1 MYLYY
6 GLEQF
11 LINKEIDKIKK
22 DNDIED
28 IDIVRYDLE
37 NTKLETIIE
46 DALSIS
52 LFSNKKL
59 IIVDN
64 AYIFTGTTNKKL
76 IEQNIDIL
84 KDYINNGEYT
94 NIIIFNILKEK
105 LDERKN
111 IVKLI
116 KEKGVVK
123 DFNLFNNINK
133 YILDMFDNYKISNN
147 NINLLIN
154 RVGSNLEILSRE
166 IEKIK
171 IYKDNDLEIKE
182 EDIINLTTKNVDTDF
197 FNLIENIVSKNKEK
211 ALESYFEI
219 IKYGEEPIKIIV
231 VLANK
236 FRLIYQAKNLY
247 KKGYSEKDIS
257 SLLGNQL
264 NNELDNLE
272 VRLLGEHQKEH
283 HPQKYADK
291 MATCEWCG
299 KEFLW
304 TAKQQRTFYINQN
317 RKSRENKKHEN
328 PFCSRKCRGEYGAYI
343 QANMRE

>member
-11 LINKEIDKIKK
+11 LIDKEINKIKLE
-22 DNDIED
+22 NNILD
-28 IDIVRYDLE
+28 IDVIKYDLE
-37 NTKLETIIE
+37 NTRLEDIIE

-84 KDYINNGEYT
+84 KEYINNGYFN
-94 NIIIFNILKEK
+94 NIIIFTILKEK

-116 KEKGVVK
+116 KEKGIVK
-123 DFNLFNNINK
+123 DFNLSNNINK
-133 YILDMFDNYKISNN
+133 YILDMFDNYKINN
-147 NINLLIN
+147 ENVNLLIN
-154 RVGSNLEILSRE
+154 RVGNNLEILEKE

-171 IYKDNDLEIKE
+171 IYKDNDLIINK
-182 EDIINLTTKNVDTDF
+182 EDIINLTTKNIDTDF
-197 FNLIENIVSKNKEK
+197 FNLIENIVAKNKEK

-257 SLLGNQL
+257 SLLGSNYYAIKKC
-264 NNELDNLE
+264 LE
-272 VRLLGEHQKEH
+272 
-283 HPQKYADK
+283 
-291 MATCEWCG
+291 
-299 KEFLW
+299 
-304 TAKQQRTFYINQN
+304 
-317 RKSRENKKHEN
+317 S
-328 PFCSRKCRGEYGAYI
+328 SRKYDDKLLI
-343 QANMRE
+343 SSILKLANLDIDIKSGKIDKNLGLELFIMTL